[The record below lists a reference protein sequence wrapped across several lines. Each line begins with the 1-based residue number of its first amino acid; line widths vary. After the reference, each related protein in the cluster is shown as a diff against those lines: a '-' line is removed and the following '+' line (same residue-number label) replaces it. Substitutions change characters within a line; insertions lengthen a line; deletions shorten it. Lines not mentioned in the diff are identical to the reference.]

1 MKEMV
6 YQPALKER
14 DILDSGE
21 YNGYKYYIVSL
32 GTHPCAYVEV
42 PEGHICYGKCDGDA
56 YVLDIDVHGGITFG
70 NFGLKGVSDKFLLG
84 WDYNHCD
91 DYCFAVSDSILSFFD
106 FGTNGKRW
114 TTEEMLEDVKSV
126 INRLRE
132 M

>member
-6 YQPALKER
+6 YQPALKKR

-42 PEGHICYGKCDGDA
+42 PEGHICYGKCYEDA
-56 YVLDIDVHGGITFG
+56 YDLDIDVHGGITFG
-70 NFGLKGVSDKFLLG
+70 DFGLKGISDKFLLG
-84 WDYNHCD
+84 WDYNHYD
-91 DYCFAVSDSILSFFD
+91 DYYFTMLPFMNAYK
-106 FGTNGKRW
+106 GKRW
-114 TTEEMLEDVKSV
+114 TTKEMLEDVKSV

>member
-6 YQPALKER
+6 YQPSLKER
-14 DILDSGE
+14 EILDSGE

-42 PEGHICYGKCDGDA
+42 PEGHICYGKCYDDA
-56 YVLDIDVHGGITFG
+56 YSLDIDVHGGITFG
-70 NFGLKGVSDKFLLG
+70 DFGLKGVSDKFLLG
-84 WDYNHCD
+84 WDYNHYD
-91 DYCFAVSDSILSFFD
+91 DYYFTMLPFWN
-106 FGTNGKRW
+106 GYKGKRW
-114 TTEEMLEDVKSV
+114 TTKEMLEDVKSV

>member
-6 YQPALKER
+6 YRPMLKER
-14 DILDSGE
+14 EILDSGE

-42 PEGHICYGKCDGDA
+42 PEGHICYGKCDNDA
-56 YVLDIDVHGGITFG
+56 YDLDIDVHGGITFG

-84 WDYNHCD
+84 WDYSHYD
-91 DYCFAVSDSILSFFD
+91 DYYFPMLPFLN
-106 FGTNGKRW
+106 GYEGKRW

>member
-6 YQPALKER
+6 YKPALKER
-14 DILDSGE
+14 EILYSGE

-42 PEGHICYGKCDGDA
+42 PEGHICYGKCDEDA
-56 YVLDIDVHGGITFG
+56 YHLDIDVHGGITFG
-70 NFGLKGVSDKFLLG
+70 DFGLKGVSDKFMLG

-91 DYCFAVSDSILSFFD
+91 DYYFTMLPFRNAYK
-106 FGTNGKRW
+106 GKKW
-114 TTEEMLEDVKSV
+114 TTKEMLEDVKSV